1 MTKFSKEREQ
11 LEKDFA
17 KEQEKYEN
25 KIVRLK
31 IDNNSLKKRNK
42 ELSNALQLAFS
53 LLEENLPNWYLK
65 KHYNVISKVLNS

>member
-17 KEQEKYEN
+17 KEQEKYGN

-31 IDNNSLKKRNK
+31 IENNSLMKKNK

-53 LLEENLPNWYLK
+53 LLEENLPSWYLK
-65 KHYNVISKVLNS
+65 KHYNVISKALNS

>member
-1 MTKFSKEREQ
+1 MTKFSKEHEQ

-31 IDNNSLKKRNK
+31 IDNKSLKKRNK

-53 LLEENLPNWYLK
+53 LLEDNLPSWYLK
-65 KHYNVISKVLNS
+65 KHYNIMSKALNS